1 MKLLNKKIVLIMI
14 GIIVMLLA
22 LLSGKVQ
29 AASQEFGLQEY
40 RKPVGST
47 QYGYKVSD
55 KYVWKIVTYSGSAI
69 NYDRTLYCL
78 KAEQGF
84 YTSEPGVFKETYNL
98 SYDFMN
104 KNSMSPLPVPSQY
117 YNQIVWI
124 LNHSYIPS
132 ASTASTDKT
141 TLLQNAGITGTSEL
155 TDDDI
160 DVVQQLA
167 IWYFTNYDDSTYHK
181 DMEGE
186 ASFQTVLQSTK
197 TSGGTSAYQAIEDI
211 NQTRYDQMDKLFV
224 YLVENAK
231 KATAS
236 SNSTSSPIAMGNT
249 TPTVEVSGSNYIV
262 GPFKVDKN
270 NETPYTI
277 SFSITDQSGKN
288 LANKYTLLDSNK
300 SQTSQTLEQL
310 VGSNFYLRIP
320 ISTVNSENITSL
332 RFSMNGNYTI
342 TTATYWTKSGDSTVQ
357 PIVELGRT
365 PKAFSGNK
373 EVTFPKE
380 GSYNLKLIKVEQG
393 NTTNKLQGATF
404 RITSPNGTVTETTSS
419 NGEIN
424 VGPITI
430 NTPGTDTITIEETQ
444 APDGY
449 EKVITAPIN
458 VQVTKTLSSN
468 TYTMSNAVI
477 TNTQTGS
484 SISVSGSTITVTVEN
499 KLIPK
504 DSEYNLKLVKVEQGN
519 TSKKLQGA
527 EFRINSPTGEVTQT
541 TNASGEINIGPIAVT
556 ATGTDTI
563 TIEETKAPD
572 GYEKIITAPITVQ
585 VTKVFENN
593 TYKMSTAQ
601 ITNAQTGASLTL
613 SGNTITVTVENK
625 LIPKTSEY
633 NLKLVKV
640 EEGTSNKLEGAEF
653 KINSPN
659 GEVTQTTNASGE
671 INIGPI
677 AVTATG
683 TDTITIEETQAPAG
697 YEKIIT
703 SPIQVQVTKVFQNN
717 TYSMSNAVITNNQN
731 GASISISGN
740 TITVTV
746 ENKLIPKTSE
756 YNLKLVK
763 VEQGNVGKKL
773 EGAEFKI
780 NSPNGEVTQ
789 TTNASG
795 EINIGPIAVTA
806 TGTDTIT
813 IEETK
818 APDGYEK
825 IITAPITVQVTKVF
839 ENNTYKMSDAVITNA
854 QNGADISLSGNTITV
869 TVENE
874 AKYFDLA
881 LRKYITQVNGEN
893 VANTR
898 VPVIDTTS
906 LTTGTTASYK
916 HRKDPVAVTT
926 GDKVIYNLTI
936 YNEGQKPGRATKL
949 QDQLPTGLVFNRV
962 VSGNFELDSYSETDN
977 LLKLRRTSN
986 TDNLDAYNG
995 TTLDSETIQIE
1006 CTVTAVPTYKEQI
1019 LTNVAWISEEY
1030 DAESNVTITNEENAD
1045 RDSVPGTHPD
1055 VNKDNMEDYTGN
1067 NNKEDLT
1074 DDDYYFKGQEDDD
1087 DFEKLKVVYFDLAL
1101 RKFITGKNDTALTG
1115 REPQVDVTNL
1125 ADGTSTTATYNHPK
1139 NPIDMKRGDI
1149 VIYTIRVY
1157 NEGSMDGYAN
1167 EITDYL
1173 PEELEFLPDH
1183 EINQEYE
1190 WQVSSDGRHVT
1201 TDYLSKAKETSSRQN
1216 LLKAFD
1222 GTTLDYKDVKI
1233 ACKIKD
1239 TAEVGKKLTNLAEI
1253 TESKDSDGNDVVDR
1267 DSETDNVEV
1276 PTDEDLP
1283 NYKDD
1288 EIDKDYVPGQE
1299 DDDDFEKVKVVYF
1312 DLALRKFIT
1321 AVDDTEITN
1330 RIPQLSMGE
1339 DGNIDYN
1346 HTKEPVEVE
1355 NGNIVTYTL
1364 RIYNE
1369 GMMAGYASKVK
1380 DDVPD
1385 GLEFLPDNE
1394 INQEYRWVL
1403 SEDGTSIE
1411 TDYLSKE
1418 QEQTEG
1424 ANLIKAFDPELGI
1437 TDTNPDYRDL
1447 KIAFRVTEPN
1457 TSDRILVNTAEIS
1470 DDRDENNDPV
1480 DDIDSTPD
1488 NNNEWNE
1495 EDDLDKE
1502 FVKVKYFDLALK
1514 KWVSRAIVTNQDG
1527 SQNIIETGHTGDEDP
1542 EPPAKVDLGR
1552 QDINKVTVKFEFQ
1565 IKITNE
1571 GEIAGYATEVTDYIP
1586 EGLKFIQEDNPLWYP
1601 REPLNGRER
1610 VGTTQLADTLL
1621 QPGESAT
1628 ISILLTW
1635 INDPNNMGLKTNIAE
1650 ISQDD
1655 NDSDTPDIDSTPDN
1669 FTDGEDDIDDAPV
1682 MLTVALGD
1690 TQIYIGLGFIIVAML
1705 TGGIWAI
1712 KRYVL

>member
-1 MKLLNKKIVLIMI
+1 MKLLNKKLMLLMM
-14 GIIVMLLA
+14 GIIIMLLA
-22 LLSGKVQ
+22 LLTGKVQ

-181 DMEGE
+181 DMVGE

-262 GPFKVDKN
+262 GPFKIDKN
-270 NETPYTI
+270 NDTPYTI
-277 SFSITDQSGKN
+277 NFSITDQSGKS
-288 LANKYTLLDSNK
+288 LAGKYTLLDSNK
-300 SQTSQTLEQL
+300 SQTSQTLAQL

-380 GSYNLKLIKVEQG
+380 GSYNLKLIKVE
-393 NTTNKLQGATF
+393 
-404 RITSPNGTVTETTSS
+404 
-419 NGEIN
+419 
-424 VGPITI
+424 
-430 NTPGTDTITIEETQ
+430 
-444 APDGY
+444 
-449 EKVITAPIN
+449 
-458 VQVTKTLSSN
+458 
-468 TYTMSNAVI
+468 
-477 TNTQTGS
+477 
-484 SISVSGSTITVTVEN
+484 
-499 KLIPK
+499 
-504 DSEYNLKLVKVEQGN
+504 
-519 TSKKLQGA
+519 
-527 EFRINSPTGEVTQT
+527 
-541 TNASGEINIGPIAVT
+541 
-556 ATGTDTI
+556 
-563 TIEETKAPD
+563 
-572 GYEKIITAPITVQ
+572 
-585 VTKVFENN
+585 
-593 TYKMSTAQ
+593 
-601 ITNAQTGASLTL
+601 
-613 SGNTITVTVENK
+613 
-625 LIPKTSEY
+625 
-633 NLKLVKV
+633 
-640 EEGTSNKLEGAEF
+640 EGTSNKLEGAEF

-683 TDTITIEETQAPAG
+683 TDTITIEETKAPA
-697 YEKIIT
+697 
-703 SPIQVQVTKVFQNN
+703 
-717 TYSMSNAVITNNQN
+717 
-731 GASISISGN
+731 
-740 TITVTV
+740 
-746 ENKLIPKTSE
+746 
-756 YNLKLVK
+756 
-763 VEQGNVGKKL
+763 
-773 EGAEFKI
+773 
-780 NSPNGEVTQ
+780 
-789 TTNASG
+789 
-795 EINIGPIAVTA
+795 
-806 TGTDTIT
+806 
-813 IEETK
+813 
-818 APDGYEK
+818 GYEK

-839 ENNTYKMSDAVITNA
+839 ENNTYKMSDAVITNS

-869 TVENE
+869 TVENK

-936 YNEGQKPGRATKL
+936 YNEGQKAGRATKIE
-949 QDQLPTGLVFNRV
+949 DQLPTGLVFNRV

-977 LLKLRRTSN
+977 LLKLKRTSN

-1006 CTVTAVPTYKEQI
+1006 CTVTAVPTNKEQI

-1067 NNKEDLT
+1067 NNQEDLA
-1074 DDDYYFKGQEDDD
+1074 DEDYYYKGQEDDD
-1087 DFEKLKVVYFDLAL
+1087 DFEKLKLVYFDLSL
-1101 RKFITGKNDTALTG
+1101 RKFITGRNDTTLTN
-1115 REPQVDVTNL
+1115 REPQVDVTHL
-1125 ADGTSTTATYNHPK
+1125 ADGSETTAIYNHPK
-1139 NPIDMKRGDI
+1139 DPIEMQRGDI
-1149 VIYTIRVY
+1149 IIYTIRVY
-1157 NEGSMDGYAN
+1157 NEGSKDGYAN

-1222 GTTLDYKDVKI
+1222 GTTLDYKDVQI
-1233 ACKIKD
+1233 ACRIKD
-1239 TAEVGKKLTNLAEI
+1239 TAEVGKILTNLAEI

-1288 EIDKDYVPGQE
+1288 ESDQDYVPGQE

-1330 RIPQLSMGE
+1330 RIPQLSIGE

-1346 HTKEPVEVE
+1346 HTKDPVEVE

-1369 GMMAGYASKVK
+1369 GMMAGYASRVK

-1385 GLEFLPDNE
+1385 GLEFLPDKE

-1669 FTDGEDDIDDAPV
+1669 FKDGEDDIDDAPV

-1690 TQIYIGLGFIIVAML
+1690 TQIYIGLGFVVVAML

>member
-1 MKLLNKKIVLIMI
+1 MKLLNKKLMLLMM

-22 LLSGKVQ
+22 LLTGKVQ

-181 DMEGE
+181 DMVGE

-262 GPFKVDKN
+262 GPFKIDKN
-270 NETPYTI
+270 NDTPYTI
-277 SFSITDQSGKN
+277 NFSITDQSGKS
-288 LANKYTLLDSNK
+288 LAGKYTLLDSNK
-300 SQTSQTLEQL
+300 SQTSQTLAQL

-484 SISVSGSTITVTVEN
+484 SISISGSTITVTVEN

-541 TNASGEINIGPIAVT
+541 TNASGEINIGQIAVT

-625 LIPKTSEY
+625 
-633 NLKLVKV
+633 
-640 EEGTSNKLEGAEF
+640 
-653 KINSPN
+653 
-659 GEVTQTTNASGE
+659 
-671 INIGPI
+671 
-677 AVTATG
+677 
-683 TDTITIEETQAPAG
+683 
-697 YEKIIT
+697 
-703 SPIQVQVTKVFQNN
+703 
-717 TYSMSNAVITNNQN
+717 
-731 GASISISGN
+731 
-740 TITVTV
+740 
-746 ENKLIPKTSE
+746 
-756 YNLKLVK
+756 
-763 VEQGNVGKKL
+763 
-773 EGAEFKI
+773 
-780 NSPNGEVTQ
+780 
-789 TTNASG
+789 
-795 EINIGPIAVTA
+795 
-806 TGTDTIT
+806 
-813 IEETK
+813 
-818 APDGYEK
+818 
-825 IITAPITVQVTKVF
+825 
-839 ENNTYKMSDAVITNA
+839 
-854 QNGADISLSGNTITV
+854 
-869 TVENE
+869 

-881 LRKYITQVNGEN
+881 LRKYITQVNGES

-936 YNEGQKPGRATKL
+936 YNEGQKAGRATKIE
-949 QDQLPTGLVFNRV
+949 DQLPTGLVFNRV

-977 LLKLRRTSN
+977 LLKLKRTSN

-1006 CTVTAVPTYKEQI
+1006 CTVTAVPTNKEQI

-1067 NNKEDLT
+1067 NNQEDLA
-1074 DDDYYFKGQEDDD
+1074 DEDYYYKGQEDDD
-1087 DFEKLKVVYFDLAL
+1087 DFEKLKLVYFDLSL
-1101 RKFITGKNDTALTG
+1101 RKFITGRNDTTLTN
-1115 REPQVDVTNL
+1115 REPQVDVTHL
-1125 ADGTSTTATYNHPK
+1125 ADGSETTAIYNHPK
-1139 NPIDMKRGDI
+1139 DPIEMQRGDI
-1149 VIYTIRVY
+1149 IIYTIRVY
-1157 NEGSMDGYAN
+1157 NEGSKDGYAN

-1216 LLKAFD
+1216 LLHAFN

-1601 REPLNGRER
+1601 REPLNGKER
-1610 VGTTQLADTLL
+1610 VGTQQLANTLL

-1690 TQIYIGLGFIIVAML
+1690 TKIYIGLGFVVVAML